1 MAVDT
6 GDIEPAPGRGETE
19 ISEICRFSPGQ
30 ETVLSK
36 SVVSVRKVDPDP
48 GELTFGPYK

>member
-19 ISEICRFSPGQ
+19 ISAICIFSPG
-30 ETVLSK
+30 EEVVLSR
-36 SVVSVRKVDPDP
+36 SGVSVRKDHHRP
-48 GELTFGPYK
+48 GEFDLEL